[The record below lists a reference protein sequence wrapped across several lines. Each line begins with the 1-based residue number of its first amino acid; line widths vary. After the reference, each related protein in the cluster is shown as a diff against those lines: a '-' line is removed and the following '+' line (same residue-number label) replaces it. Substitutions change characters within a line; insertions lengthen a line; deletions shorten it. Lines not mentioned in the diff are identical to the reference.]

1 MTPDQLSEALS
12 TGLVNGGQLWII
24 QTAVAMLPAFW
35 VMVMALH
42 LSRPYMLR
50 MLHKFTLRFGADI
63 WWLSY
68 VLLRDG
74 LMLVTFAL
82 GIVFFY
88 PNLVKANALPLTGSL
103 ATALLLLALAVK
115 LTRDADDNAADFRLT
130 TWLLLVS
137 SALYLIPQ
145 VFGVESADQPAL
157 SGVSAFLTTNSNLD
171 WAVPI
176 LYASYVILVGTAV
189 YLFATVTFHKA
200 GSPAARGPSAPAPV
214 GEAPRPHTA

>member
-1 MTPDQLSEALS
+1 MTPDELSQAIS
-12 TGLVNGGQLWII
+12 AGLVNGGQLFII

-35 VMVMALH
+35 VMTVAMH

-68 VLLRDG
+68 VLIRDG
-74 LMLVTFAL
+74 VMLLTFAL

-103 ATALLLLALAVK
+103 ATALLLVALAIKV
-115 LTRDADDNAADFRLT
+115 TRDADDNARDFRLT

-137 SALYLIPQ
+137 SALYLVPQ
-145 VFGVESADQPAL
+145 VFGVESADQTAL
-157 SGVSAFLTTNSNLD
+157 SGVSSFLTTSSNLD

-176 LYASYVILVGTAV
+176 LYASYIILIGTGG
-189 YLFATVTFHKA
+189 YLFTTVTFHKSE
-200 GSPAARGPSAPAPV
+200 SPASRRPSAPAPV
-214 GEAPRPHTA
+214 AEAPQAHTV

>member
-1 MTPDQLSEALS
+1 MTQDELSQAIS
-12 TGLVNGGQLWII
+12 TGLVTGGQLWII

-35 VMVMALH
+35 VLTVALH

-74 LMLVTFAL
+74 IMLITFAL

-103 ATALLLLALAVK
+103 ATAILLMACAIK
-115 LTRDADDNAADFRLT
+115 LTRDADDNATDFRLT
-130 TWLLLVS
+130 SWLLLLG
-137 SALYLIPQ
+137 SALYLVPQ
-145 VFGVESADQPAL
+145 VFGVESADQAW
-157 SGVSAFLTTNSNLD
+157 SKGISSFLTTSSNLD

-176 LYASYVILVGTAV
+176 LYASYIILVGTAG
-189 YLFATVTFHKA
+189 YLFTTVTFHKTA
-200 GSPAARGPSAPAPV
+200 SPPSRRPSPTPATAPTV
-214 GEAPRPHTA
+214 

>member
-1 MTPDQLSEALS
+1 MTQDELSQAIS
-12 TGLVNGGQLWII
+12 TGLVTGGQLWIV

-35 VMVMALH
+35 VLTVALH

-74 LMLVTFAL
+74 IMLVTFAL

-103 ATALLLLALAVK
+103 ATAVLLLACAIK
-115 LTRDADDNAADFRLT
+115 LTRDADDNATDFRLT
-130 TWLLLVS
+130 TWLLLLG
-137 SALYLIPQ
+137 SALYLVPQ
-145 VFGVESADQPAL
+145 VFGVESADQAWSKGL
-157 SGVSAFLTTNSNLD
+157 SSFLTTSSNLD
-171 WAVPI
+171 WAAPI
-176 LYASYVILVGTAV
+176 LYASYIILVGTAG
-189 YLFATVTFHKA
+189 YLFTTVTFHKTDRPP
-200 GSPAARGPSAPAPV
+200 SRRPAATPAAAPTV
-214 GEAPRPHTA
+214 

>member
-1 MTPDQLSEALS
+1 MTPDQLSDAIS

-24 QTAVAMLPAFW
+24 QTAVATLPAFW
-35 VMVMALH
+35 VMVVALH

-68 VLLRDG
+68 VLLRDS

-88 PNLVKANALPLTGSL
+88 PNLIKANALPLTGPL
-103 ATALLLLALAVK
+103 ATAILLLALAVK

-137 SALYLIPQ
+137 SALYLVPQ
-145 VFGVESADQPAL
+145 VFGVEAADQPSL
-157 SGVSAFLTTNSNLD
+157 SWLSSFLTTNSNPD

-176 LYASYVILVGTAV
+176 LYASYVVLVGTAI
-189 YLFATVTFHKA
+189 YLFTTVTFRKS
-200 GSPAARGPSAPAPV
+200 GSPASRGPTIAAPA
-214 GEAPRPHTA
+214 GEAPRAHTA

>member
-1 MTPDQLSEALS
+1 VTPDELSQAIS

-24 QTAVAMLPAFW
+24 QTAVAMLPALW
-35 VMVMALH
+35 VLTVAMH

-74 LMLVTFAL
+74 IMLLTFAL

-103 ATALLLLALAVK
+103 ATAILLLALAVK
-115 LTRDADDNAADFRLT
+115 VTRDADDNASDFRLT

-137 SALYLIPQ
+137 SALYLVPQ
-145 VFGVESADQPAL
+145 VFGVESADQTSLNA
-157 SGVSAFLTTNSNLD
+157 VSLFLTTKSNLE

-176 LYASYVILVGTAV
+176 LYASYIILVGTAG
-189 YLFATVTFHKA
+189 YLFTTVTFHKS
-200 GSPAARGPSAPAPV
+200 GSAASRRPPPAPMA
-214 GEAPRPHTA
+214 EAAQPHAV

>member
-1 MTPDQLSEALS
+1 MTPDQLSEAIS
-12 TGLVNGGQLWII
+12 TGLVNGGQMWII

-63 WWLSY
+63 WWLGY
-68 VLLRDG
+68 VLLRDS
-74 LMLVTFAL
+74 LMLLTFAL

-130 TWLLLVS
+130 TWLLLFS
-137 SALYLIPQ
+137 SALYLVPQ

-157 SGVSAFLTTNSNLD
+157 SAVSSFLTTNSNLD
-171 WAVPI
+171 WAIPI
-176 LYASYVILVGTAV
+176 LYASYVILIGTAV
-189 YLFATVTFHKA
+189 YLFTTVTFRRS
-200 GSPAARGPSAPAPV
+200 GSPASRGPAVRTPTV
-214 GEAPRPHTA
+214 EAPQAHTA

>member
-1 MTPDQLSEALS
+1 MTPDGLSQAIS

-35 VMVMALH
+35 VLTVAMH

-74 LMLVTFAL
+74 IMLLTFAL

-88 PNLVKANALPLTGSL
+88 PNLVKANALPLTGAL
-103 ATALLLLALAVK
+103 ATAVLLLALAVK
-115 LTRDADDNAADFRLT
+115 VTRDADDNASDFRVT
-130 TWLLLVS
+130 TWLLLIS
-137 SALYLIPQ
+137 SALYLVPQ
-145 VFGVESADQPAL
+145 VFGVESADQTAL
-157 SGVSAFLTTNSNLD
+157 SGVSSFLTTKSNLE

-176 LYASYVILVGTAV
+176 LYASYIILVGTAG
-189 YLFATVTFHKA
+189 YLFTTVTFRRS
-200 GSPAARGPSAPAPV
+200 GSPASRRPPPAPMA
-214 GEAPRPHTA
+214 EAPQPRAV

>member
-1 MTPDQLSEALS
+1 MTPDQLSEAIS

-24 QTAVAMLPAFW
+24 QTAVAILPAFW
-35 VMVMALH
+35 VMLMALH

-68 VLLRDG
+68 VLLRDS
-74 LMLVTFAL
+74 LMLLTFAL

-137 SALYLIPQ
+137 SGLYLVPQ

-157 SGVSAFLTTNSNLD
+157 SAVSSFLTTNSNLD
-171 WAVPI
+171 WAIPI
-176 LYASYVILVGTAV
+176 LYASYAILVATSV
-189 YLFATVTFHKA
+189 YLFATVTFRRSA
-200 GSPAARGPSAPAPV
+200 NPASRGPATPTRTV
-214 GEAPRPHTA
+214 EVPRAHTA